1 MAPSMLCH
9 RHAIPCIWSY
19 SARPAFQIASNTPAF
34 SHSRNRLWIALAL
47 PKRSL
52 GRAFHWQPVR
62 STKMM
67 ASNTCRAGLAGRP
80 APGLR
85 TNALSGART
94 RGGINGSALCQKS
107 SVTTQESTRFLVA
120 TALPCAAQSAAQ
132 DASILFTDKFL
143 VIIKVPFY
151 DELLCP
157 TNSTPWIV
165 PAGAQG
171 FFFAMSLLSVGDIGN
186 PSASRATSRFPL
198 PIADCHFHWGNRT
211 FNN

>member
-94 RGGINGSALCQKS
+94 RGGINGSAPCQKS

-143 VIIKVPFY
+143 IANCTRSERVGGRSGLEPSG
-151 DELLCP
+151 D
-157 TNSTPWIV
+157 WI
-165 PAGAQG
+165 
-171 FFFAMSLLSVGDIGN
+171 S
-186 PSASRATSRFPL
+186 
-198 PIADCHFHWGNRT
+198 IADYLLQT
-211 FNN
+211 FALFGGCELISIEPTLVQCLVIS